1 MAGELALLIFEKR
14 RMHVFLI
21 VAVMAGTLAPELL
34 KKQLP
39 IEIPSEVQIVEI
51 LFVFVSCF
59 WERRERLLREEV
71 GTRAR
76 AAFHG
81 RSV

>member
-1 MAGELALLIFEKR
+1 
-14 RMHVFLI
+14 MHVFLI

-39 IEIPSEVQIVEI
+39 IEIPSEVQIVAI
-51 LFVFVSCF
+51 LFVFVSLFLGEC
-59 WERRERLLREEV
+59 RERLLREEV
-71 GTRAR
+71 RTWAR

>member
-1 MAGELALLIFEKR
+1 
-14 RMHVFLI
+14 MHVFLI

-39 IEIPSEVQIVEI
+39 IEIPSEVQIVAI
-51 LFVFVSCF
+51 LFVFVSLFLGEC
-59 WERRERLLREEV
+59 RERLLREEV
-71 GTRAR
+71 GTWAR